1 MMLPVVRVLV
11 ERAGSARY
19 RLLELLGVL
28 PPELLDRRPRG
39 EPWTARVH
47 AAHALGADA
56 PLLDLFPLSH
66 SNRFEQWLTGLP
78 ERRTRAIAASSSGDL
93 ATAIERAAADRAHLV
108 EALAG
113 LMPEMLDVTASV
125 PGAVEAWGR
134 ERRITFYEYL
144 AAWSTHDGDHEQ
156 AIRAAIQERPELSTI
171 ALTRRRR

>member
-19 RLLELLGVL
+19 RLLELLAVL
-28 PPELLDRRPRG
+28 PPELLDRRQGG

-47 AAHALGADA
+47 AMHALGADA
-56 PLLDLFPLSH
+56 LFLDLFPLSH
-66 SNRFEQWLTGLP
+66 SNRFEQWLACLP
-78 ERRTRAIAASSSGDL
+78 ERRARAIDASSSGDL
-93 ATAIERAAADRAHLV
+93 ATAIERAAADHAHLA

-113 LMPEMLDVTASV
+113 LTPDMLEVTAPV
-125 PGAVEAWGR
+125 PGAVDSWGR

-144 AAWSTHDGDHEQ
+144 TAWSVHDAGHEQ
-156 AIRAAIQERPELSTI
+156 AIRTAIQERPELSTI

>member
-19 RLLELLGVL
+19 RLLELLAVL
-28 PPELLDRRPRG
+28 PPELLDRRPGG

-56 PLLDLFPLSH
+56 LLLDLFPLSR
-66 SNRFEQWLTGLP
+66 SNRFEQWLAGLP
-78 ERRTRAIAASSSGDL
+78 ERRTRAIAASSTGDL

-113 LMPEMLDVTASV
+113 LTPDALEVTAPA
-125 PGAVEAWGR
+125 PGAVDAWGR

-144 AAWSTHDGDHEQ
+144 EAWSTHDVDHEQ
-156 AIRAAIQERPELSTI
+156 AIRMAIQERPELSTI